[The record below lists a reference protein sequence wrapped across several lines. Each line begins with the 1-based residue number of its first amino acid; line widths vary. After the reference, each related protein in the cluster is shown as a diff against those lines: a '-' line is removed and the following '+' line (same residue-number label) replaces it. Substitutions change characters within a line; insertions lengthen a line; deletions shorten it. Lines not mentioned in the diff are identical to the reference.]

1 MMVAEVVSVPLIF
14 LSLHRQTSVVVC
26 ANFFS
31 VWPASVRFI
40 YWFHSQQIMTKL
52 LLFLRRTSSL
62 LVLVLFF
69 YTVIL
74 FNCVISCLFSGVFVL
89 ASFFLLVFAV

>member
-1 MMVAEVVSVPLIF
+1 
-14 LSLHRQTSVVVC
+14 
-26 ANFFS
+26 
-31 VWPASVRFI
+31 
-40 YWFHSQQIMTKL
+40 MTKL

-62 LVLVLFF
+62 LVFVLFF

-89 ASFFLLVFAV
+89 ASFSFCLFLLFNVLTLIFCSVQFNGQLSIRLLIKKER